1 MVALAG
7 LFVSQAW
14 MTGVAATVAAAALGA
29 AAMFAF
35 ARGLPLTLTGYFGDI
50 ATALSWA
57 DFPLLALKTSLFGA
71 VTGMIICYQG
81 LSQALRLEEVG
92 AATTRTVAQCV
103 VGCLCI
109 DALFVPLYL
118 LL

>member
-1 MVALAG
+1 MPRVVG
-7 LFVSQAW
+7 F
-14 MTGVAATVAAAALGA
+14 TVAVATLTAHFVLLALVSGYA
-29 AAMFAF
+29 FAF

-109 DALFVPLYL
+109 DALFVPVYL